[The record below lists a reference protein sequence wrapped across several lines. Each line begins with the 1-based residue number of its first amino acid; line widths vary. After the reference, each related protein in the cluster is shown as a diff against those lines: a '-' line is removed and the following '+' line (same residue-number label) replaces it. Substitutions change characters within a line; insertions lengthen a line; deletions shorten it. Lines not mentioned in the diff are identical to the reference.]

1 MSSSGEEEET
11 GPTVDAVDPEER
23 IAARRIRI
31 QKRVE
36 AARRAALGEDPN
48 EKKEIKE
55 ELTKSRKQIE
65 ESRLR
70 LTKLKQDGFDL
81 VTNIRV
87 AGDAREAMRRN
98 EEEDAKR
105 QRKDKLEQ
113 EAKSG
118 AERFEEITKKWEQA
132 LQHSIPQSLHE
143 MLMTQKT
150 SCDAMIDEK
159 NKLINDFQQEL
170 KSKDDQYVKDLKKQA
185 DDVDLMIERMEE
197 QIKNL
202 TKALREEMKE
212 IEMAFVAE
220 RNDSLELHKRKWE
233 ERMQHRRD
241 KEVEYMKSRE
251 KRVED
256 YENQLQH
263 LRVQDSEEY
272 NMVKIRLETDVQ
284 LLEQQLQQMRATYQ
298 LNQEKLEYNFQVLKK
313 RDDEN
318 TITKSQ
324 QKRKITRLQDVLNG
338 LRIKCAK
345 QEKQY
350 RDENS
355 QLNDDYKK
363 IMEQF
368 KDLQKKN
375 RHFTQADANKFND
388 VWCMNEEELK
398 DFVSNVLEADRII
411 STQQMGLDWAPS
423 DLSFMENIGPLMEEE
438 SKMSGVTAKQVVQEV
453 LSATGDR
460 QTAGSQAQDEDQQS
474 EMSDDIPADRKP
486 KKSSILDKISAQTI
500 KQILELLCDESGFLV
515 EQKLNTLLAPLEKD
529 EQSLMKLD
537 AIFSALNIDTEE
549 DIHLLASY
557 FMQLKGK
564 PGQAE
569 VEEKKEDEESKTFY
583 SESEMADDLD
593 AEIYKLT
600 GKEGDAV
607 STKSETVELINPNEV
622 LKALRLFVDQHRKPQ
637 REKGKA
643 SQFKIKSLGD
653 RDDTGDSEY
662 WAKYAQVIDK
672 KKERLWDALLEGL
685 EKYSDTLGSRAGLI
699 NETDALRQQNA
710 ELRMLLHQYVNSKV
724 NAELEVPPTR
734 VLQLEMNPPR

>member
-1 MSSSGEEEET
+1 MSSSGEEEEV
-11 GPTVDAVDPEER
+11 GPSVDSNDQEER

-48 EKKEIKE
+48 EKREVKE
-55 ELTKSRKQIE
+55 ELSKSRKQIE

-70 LTKLKQDGFDL
+70 LTKLKHDGFEL

-87 AGDAREAMRRN
+87 AGDAREASRRN

-105 QRKDKLEQ
+105 VRKERLEQ

-118 AERFEEITKKWEQA
+118 ADRFEEITKRWESA
-132 LQHSIPQSLHE
+132 LQKEIPQSLHE
-143 MLMTQKT
+143 MLMQQKT
-150 SCDAMIDEK
+150 SCDGMIDEK

-185 DDVDLMIERMEE
+185 EDVDLMIERMEE

-220 RNDSLELHKRKWE
+220 RNELMEQQKKKWE
-233 ERMQHRRD
+233 EKMLHRRD
-241 KEVEYMKSRE
+241 KEVEYMKNRE

-263 LRVQDSEEY
+263 LRIQDAEEY

-313 RDDEN
+313 RDEEN

-350 RDENS
+350 KDENA
-355 QLNDDYKK
+355 QLQEDYKR
-363 IMEQF
+363 ITEQF
-368 KDLQKKN
+368 RDLQKKS
-375 RHFTQADANKFND
+375 RHFMQADANKFSD
-388 VWCMNEEELK
+388 VWTMNEEELK
-398 DFVSNVLEADRII
+398 DLVVKLLEADRII
-411 STQQMGLDWAPS
+411 HNQQMGLEWVQPE
-423 DLSFMENIGPLMEEE
+423 LSFMDNEGPLMDEA
-438 SKMSGVTAKQVVQEV
+438 SKKSGVTAQQVVQEV
-453 LSATGDR
+453 LSATGGR
-460 QTAGSQAQDEDQQS
+460 QTATSHPEDE
-474 EMSDDIPADRKP
+474 ESDTDSNIPADRKP
-486 KKSSILDKISAQTI
+486 KKTSILDKISAQTI

-515 EQKLNTLLAPLEKD
+515 ESKLNKLLAPLEKD

-537 AIFSALNIDTEE
+537 AIFNALNIDTEE

-557 FMQLKGK
+557 FMHLKGK
-564 PGQAE
+564 PEQGEAE
-569 VEEKKEDEESKTFY
+569 PEKKEDEESRTVFT
-583 SESEMADDLD
+583 ESGDMEDID

-600 GKEGDAV
+600 GKEGDAQ
-607 STKSETVELINPNEV
+607 SSQSETVELIHPNEI
-622 LKALRLFVDQHRKPQ
+622 LKALRLFVDDHRKPQ
-637 REKGKA
+637 SNKGKS
-643 SQFKIKSLGD
+643 SQFKIKSLEE
-653 RDDTGDSEY
+653 RDDSGDSAY
-662 WAKYAQVIDK
+662 WAKYAQVVNT

-685 EKYSDTLGSRAGLI
+685 EKYSECLNARSGLI
-699 NETDALRQQNA
+699 TETDALRQQNA

>member
-1 MSSSGEEEET
+1 MSSSGEEEEA
-11 GPTVDAVDPEER
+11 GPSVDSTNPEER

-31 QKRVE
+31 QKRIE
-36 AARRAALGEDPN
+36 AAKRAALGEDPN

-55 ELTKSRKQIE
+55 ELSKSRKQIE

-70 LTKLKQDGFDL
+70 LTKLKQDGFEL

-87 AGDAREAMRRN
+87 AGDAREAARRT
-98 EEEDAKR
+98 EEEEAKR
-105 QRKDKLEQ
+105 IRKERLEQ

-118 AERFEEITKKWEQA
+118 AERFEEITKKWESA
-132 LQHSIPQSLHE
+132 LQKEIPQSLHE
-143 MLMTQKT
+143 MLMQQKT

-170 KSKDDQYVKDLKKQA
+170 KGKDDQYVKDLKKQA
-185 DDVDLMIERMEE
+185 EDVDLKIERMEE

-212 IEMAFVAE
+212 IEMAFEEE
-220 RNDSLELHKRKWE
+220 RNELLKQHKNKWDE
-233 ERMQHRRD
+233 KMQNRRD
-241 KEVEYMKSRE
+241 KEVEYMKNRE

-263 LRVQDSEEY
+263 LRVQDAEEY

-313 RDDEN
+313 RDEEN

-350 RDENS
+350 RDENQ
-355 QLNDDYKK
+355 QLTEDYKR
-363 IMEQF
+363 ITEQF
-368 KDLQKKN
+368 RDLQRKS
-375 RHFTQADANKFND
+375 RHFMQADANKFND
-388 VWCMNEEELK
+388 VWCMNEEECKEL
-398 DFVSNVLEADRII
+398 VTAVLEGDRIVH
-411 STQQMGLDWAPS
+411 TQQLGLEWQQP
-423 DLSFMENIGPLMEEE
+423 DLSFMENVGPIMDEEAQ
-438 SKMSGVTAKQVVQEV
+438 KSGVTAQQVVQEV
-453 LSATGDR
+453 LS
-460 QTAGSQAQDEDQQS
+460 QTAGGQTAASHLDEEQS
-474 EMSDDIPADRKP
+474 ESGDSNIPADRKP
-486 KKSSILDKISAQTI
+486 KKTSILDKITAQTV

-515 EQKLNTLLAPLEKD
+515 ESKLNKLLAPLEKD
-529 EQSLMKLD
+529 ERSLMKLD
-537 AIFSALNIDTEE
+537 AIFSALSIETEE

-557 FMQLKGK
+557 FMHLRGK
-564 PGQAE
+564 PDQE
-569 VEEKKEDEESKTFY
+569 EDEKKDVEEESKTLF
-583 SESEMADDLD
+583 SESGDVDDID

-600 GKEGDAV
+600 GKEGDAE
-607 STKSETVELINPNEV
+607 STKSETVELIHPNEV
-622 LKALRLFVDQHRKPQ
+622 LKALRSFVDDHRKPQ
-637 REKGKA
+637 REKGKQ
-643 SQFKIKSLGD
+643 SQFKIKALEE
-653 RDDTGDSEY
+653 RDDSGDSEY
-662 WAKYAQVIDK
+662 WATYAQVLSK
-672 KKERLWDALLEGL
+672 KKERLWEALLEAL
-685 EKYSDTLGSRAGLI
+685 EKYSEVLTGRSNLI
-699 NETDALRQQNA
+699 TETDALRQQNA